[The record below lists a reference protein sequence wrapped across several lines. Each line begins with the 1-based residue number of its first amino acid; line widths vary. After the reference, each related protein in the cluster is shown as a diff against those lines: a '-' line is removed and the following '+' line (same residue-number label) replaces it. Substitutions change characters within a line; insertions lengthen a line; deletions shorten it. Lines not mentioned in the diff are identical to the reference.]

1 MLKNIYFK
9 KNIVSKKSPIKH
21 YFFNEKYTKKVN
33 KEKDFIKYY
42 SKIKFKENPKNQTI
56 LINKKRGRKT
66 DKTNNNNKKHTY
78 IHDKFSED
86 NIRMKIRGYYHNF
99 IIAFLNMK
107 SKDILDKYGKFAK
120 ISSEITGNLTVEFNQ
135 NLFTQKIKDII
146 VHISEKYKDKTKNQN
161 YLQIIMKN
169 ADKNDE
175 IIQLLNMDYKDMY
188 LNYYL
193 KSNKETF
200 KDGNIDESYETHIK
214 KLEELYGNKY
224 IVNYIRIAE
233 NLISNF
239 YKLKKRVRKKR
250 NLLIPNFTEFNNY
263 NVNFK
268 NINILDKILV
278 STSTQTDMINNEDE
292 EEIA

>member
-1 MLKNIYFK
+1 MLKNIFYK
-9 KNIVSKKSPIKH
+9 KNIVSKKGTIKY
-21 YFFNEKYTKKVN
+21 YFFNEKHTKKVN
-33 KEKDFIKYY
+33 KEKDFIKYD
-42 SKIKFKENPKNQTI
+42 SKIKFKENPKNKTI
-56 LINKKRGRKT
+56 FINKKRGRKAE
-66 DKTNNNNKKHTY
+66 KTNNNNQKSTI

-107 SKDILDKYGKFAK
+107 SKDILDKSDKFVK

-135 NLFTQKIKDII
+135 KLFTQKIKDII
-146 VHISEKYKDKTKNQN
+146 IHISDKYKDKTKNQKS
-161 YLQIIMKN
+161 LQIIMKN
-169 ADKNDE
+169 TNNNDE

-200 KDGNIDESYETHIK
+200 KDEDIDESFEAHIK

-224 IVNYIRIAE
+224 IVNYIRLAE
-233 NLISNF
+233 NLIANF

-250 NLLIPNFTEFNNY
+250 NLLIPNFSEFNNY
-263 NVNFK
+263 HINFK
-268 NINILDKILV
+268 NLNILDKILV
-278 STSTQTDMINNEDE
+278 STSTQTDMINIEDE
-292 EEIA
+292 EEID